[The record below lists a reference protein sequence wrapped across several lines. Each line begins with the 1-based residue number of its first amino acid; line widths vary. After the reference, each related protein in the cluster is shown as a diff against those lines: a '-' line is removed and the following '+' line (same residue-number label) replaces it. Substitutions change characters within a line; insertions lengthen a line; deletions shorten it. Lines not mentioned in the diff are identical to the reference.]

1 MALPGEYGV
10 KVKAGAQELIGT
22 VRVVLDPAVQA
33 SPADMQAQ
41 LDASFTMMAMQGRV
55 NAIIERVDGL
65 MTQIAAFEATIAPQS
80 PAPAYRADVRAAL
93 DKLKAF
99 RDTDLARPLPG
110 LGYRQYPR
118 LREDV
123 QSIAGGVARGFRPLT
138 EGEKLRMKELAELT
152 DTAAA
157 RLNGIITGDIAK
169 INEATKTMPRI
180 VGDLVK

>member
-93 DKLKAF
+93 GQAEGVSRHRSGAAPSWTRLSPIPAITRGRAVD
-99 RDTDLARPLPG
+99 RRRRGARVSPADRRREAAHEG
-110 LGYRQYPR
+110 TGGADRQ
-118 LREDV
+118 
-123 QSIAGGVARGFRPLT
+123 GGRQ
-138 EGEKLRMKELAELT
+138 AE
-152 DTAAA
+152 
-157 RLNGIITGDIAK
+157 RHHHW
-169 INEATKTMPRI
+169 
-180 VGDLVK
+180 